1 MKKIICSHGF
11 GVRADSL
18 GMFPDIAEG
27 LPGFDFEMFDYNRI
41 MPGGDIVVLSI
52 VDQAQILQ
60 RMIDQADQGSVLLCH
75 SQGCIIAGLVDLS
88 KVDQVI
94 LLAPPVHTSMRRLFS
109 RLLSHAEE
117 DEMGRGAK
125 LARRDGSTMH
135 LTNDYIN
142 SVIDHNPME
151 LYKNI
156 ADTKPTVIVRAT
168 MDDLLGPTD
177 FNYIQNAQHVDIVG
191 NHNFN
196 GSARGELVVQLEKI
210 LQPSLFL

>member
-18 GMFPDIAEG
+18 GMFPEIAEG
-27 LPGFDFEMFDYNRI
+27 LPGFDFEMFDYNKV

-52 VDQAQILQ
+52 IDQAQILQ
-60 RMIDQADQGSVLLCH
+60 RVIDQADPGSVLLCH

-88 KVDQVI
+88 KISQVI
-94 LLAPPVHTSMRRLFS
+94 LLAPPVHTSMRRLVN
-109 RLLSHAEE
+109 RLLPRINNVDS
-117 DEMGRGAK
+117 RGVGN
-125 LARRDGSTMH
+125 LTRRDGTTMH
-135 LTNDYIN
+135 LTNDYIS

-156 ADTKPTVIVRAT
+156 ASTKPTVIVRAT
-168 MDDLLGPTD
+168 MDDLLGPTS
-177 FNYIQNAQHVDIVG
+177 FNHIENAKHIDIVG
-191 NHNFN
+191 NHNFS
-196 GSARGELVVQLEKI
+196 GLARIELVGQLEKI

>member
-18 GMFPDIAEG
+18 GMFPELAEG
-27 LPGFDFEMFDYNRI
+27 LPSFDFAMFDYNRV
-41 MPGGDIVVLSI
+41 MPGGDVVVMSI
-52 VDQAQILQ
+52 IDQAQILQ
-60 RMIDQADQGSVLLCH
+60 QVIDQSERGSILLCH

-88 KVDQVI
+88 RIDQVI
-94 LLAPPVHTSMRRLFS
+94 LLAPPVHTSMRRLMN
-109 RLLSHAEE
+109 RLLPHDIDHNIDHTAH
-117 DEMGRGAK
+117 
-125 LARRDGSTMH
+125 LTRRDGTTMH

-151 LYKNI
+151 LYENI

-177 FNYIQNAQHVDIVG
+177 FNHIKKAKHIDIVG

-196 GSARGELVVQLEKI
+196 GPARMELIGQLDKI
-210 LQPSLFL
+210 LQPAGLA